1 MKTETMHVYIL
12 KNASSF
18 TCGAS
23 HMILGANMKYGADDN
38 PNYHY
43 LCDVVVP
50 CITKAQIAE
59 FAVEGIDT
67 KTAGLYREIETLK
80 AEKQKYLAIEHDGGP
95 A

>member
-12 KNASSF
+12 KNASSL
-18 TCGAS
+18 TTGAA
-23 HMILGANMKYGADDN
+23 HMMFGANMKSHVDASPDH
-38 PNYHY
+38 HY

-59 FAVEGIDT
+59 FAVEGIDA